1 LARSSRP
8 SPPRRRC
15 TAAPAAAPPVIT
27 SAGVQSPPSREA
39 ALEAAAKAVRDARTT
54 DHNAIL
60 EARRVLRHVEKVHD
74 RAVRNAAKRLHE
86 DNSDTD
92 AAQLQ
97 FAAAH
102 ADRRGVAEA
111 RPLLDR
117 VFGRLDGEEEAL
129 DIVAGISA
137 GHDGVMLITT
147 RRVLFVA
154 PHLTFDVP
162 FEEIEVV
169 TVRGR
174 RFGARVTIVARG
186 ATSVIGGLSPVR
198 AAEITGLLNE
208 RIDRHALR

>member
-1 LARSSRP
+1 
-8 SPPRRRC
+8 
-15 TAAPAAAPPVIT
+15 V
-27 SAGVQSPPSREA
+27 RE
-39 ALEAAAKAVRDARTT
+39 ARTT
-54 DHNAIL
+54 DRNAIL

-74 RAVRNAAKRLHE
+74 RAVRNAARRLHE

-117 VFGRLDGEEEAL
+117 ILGRLDGEEEVL
-129 DIVAGISA
+129 DMVAGISA
-137 GHDGVMLITT
+137 GHDGVMVVTT
-147 RRVLFVA
+147 RRVLFAA
-154 PHLTFDVP
+154 PDLTLDVP
-162 FEEIEVV
+162 FEKIEVV

-174 RFGARVTIVARG
+174 HFGARITIVARG

-198 AAEITGLLNE
+198 AAGIKGLLNE